1 MTELMCL
8 AVAILFEERGEP
20 HTGKEL
26 VAEVVMN
33 RVEHERFPDTIC
45 GVVYDDKQFSFT
57 HDGLSDDLKDYP
69 LPKDR
74 KMADKALIL
83 AQNYIDGYRLGIS
96 STHYHADYVEPF
108 WVDHFEVDGVF
119 GSHIFYTCEG
129 FC

>member
-8 AVAILFEERGEP
+8 AVAIFFEARGEP
-20 HTGKEL
+20 HTGQEL

-45 GVVYDDKQFSFT
+45 GVVYDDNQFSFT
-57 HDGLSDDLKDYP
+57 HDGLSDSLLDYPNYEDLK
-69 LPKDR
+69 
-74 KMADKALIL
+74 MAVKSLLL
-83 AQNYIDGYRLGIS
+83 AQNYIDGYRLGTS